1 MRDKGKRQERL
12 SNEKGGGK
20 VKKARERGGEGVEG
34 REKEGR
40 GKGYGGEREGR
51 VQERVGREKMWGEN
65 EKIQEIRDKEGR
77 VEKGKR

>member
-1 MRDKGKRQERL
+1 MEWR
-12 SNEKGGGK
+12 GGG
-20 VKKARERGGEGVEG
+20 RVEG

-65 EKIQEIRDKEGR
+65 EKIQEMGVGR
-77 VEKGKR
+77 GGGGKKINELKVATVCTNF